1 MYTYMKLLFKFIS
14 IFNKYKSFS
23 AWLTCV
29 SGSEWAKVCVLGLGV
44 GMGGGGTLKRFII
57 SLYLNKIN

>member
-1 MYTYMKLLFKFIS
+1 MTDLRVWKR
-14 IFNKYKSFS
+14 
-23 AWLTCV
+23 V
-29 SGSEWAKVCVLGLGV
+29 SESVCFWEGGGW